1 MQTELDTM
9 TTRQLNRLRRR
20 IKHVYETAKAEMQ
33 DQLTEF
39 IERFKELDEY
49 KRTQLE
55 NGNISADDY
64 RTWLRNQVF
73 QSEQLKAKID
83 NITDICTKTQST
95 AYKMARHEQYAIF
108 ANGANFAYYS
118 LEKQAGASL
127 NLTIYNTTA
136 VQRLL
141 TEQPRILP
149 NKQIKSASNKTY
161 DAKVFNRYVT
171 QGIIQG
177 KNVTE
182 IATQAVNGMADT
194 EMHWAENNA
203 ITALTSAQNAG
214 TLQQLKEAKAMGLD
228 VKKQW
233 NATLDYHT
241 RETHRLLDQQTAEL
255 EEPFKVLGY
264 QIDYPAD
271 PHAAPEMVYHCRCRL
286 TGVFG
291 KYKPENAQ
299 RRDNVNKQVV
309 NNQSYEEWYS
319 SKQKQTE
326 QSFRSSAVDRSQSLT
341 LATKHGSLTAYKVP
355 ASKYE
360 LYFTDNVQ
368 LKPKELHQMELM
380 LDDVYSM
387 LGNPTE
393 SRPTVVLVS
402 DSELNSG
409 SIATYNAMQNTIRI
423 YSGLATESIDTISKL
438 QADGVCPDD
447 RRSTLLHEH
456 IHWQDAQEY
465 QRLYGKIKT
474 NTDASK
480 YIDWIRQKAEKWLYK
495 AASKGYNVSEIS
507 EYALKSFK
515 DCEYDE
521 TYTEYRV
528 KQALSK

>member
-39 IERFKELDEY
+39 IECFKELDEY
-49 KRTQLE
+49 KRVQLE

-73 QSEQLKAKID
+73 QSEQMKAKLD

-95 AYKMARHEQYAIF
+95 AYKMARHEQYTTF

-286 TGVFG
+286 TGVLG
-291 KYKPENAQ
+291 KYKPRNAK
-299 RRDNVNKQVV
+299 RRDNVTKEVIPEQTY
-309 NNQSYEEWYS
+309 QEWYS
-319 SKQKQTE
+319 NKQNNAANLFQSIRGSGNGSGENGKIVRLFLGTVDTANTKQIKELEAAFCNKFASSEAEHMLVITKDGE
-326 QSFRSSAVDRSQSLT
+326 VHYLTDNNPKGVDCSYLDDKLKGSYNIHTHPPDSTQFTFSTDIDMPNFFADGSAVMEAVDYKYRYRFERPKGITFEQWET
-341 LATKHGSLTAYKVP
+341 VCGEVRAEKNEIMTARGY
-355 ASKYE
+355 A
-360 LYFTDNVQ
+360 
-368 LKPKELHQMELM
+368 
-380 LDDVYSM
+380 LDDYEENIQHV
-387 LGNPTE
+387 
-393 SRPTVVLVS
+393 
-402 DSELNSG
+402 
-409 SIATYNAMQNTIRI
+409 II
-423 YSGLATESIDTISKL
+423 
-438 QADGVCPDD
+438 
-447 RRSTLLHEH
+447 
-456 IHWQDAQEY
+456 
-465 QRLYGKIKT
+465 
-474 NTDASK
+474 
-480 YIDWIRQKAEKWLYK
+480 
-495 AASKGYNVSEIS
+495 
-507 EYALKSFK
+507 
-515 DCEYDE
+515 DE
-521 TYTEYRV
+521 TCRRLGIKCYFRELA
-528 KQALSK
+528 K

>member
-39 IERFKELDEY
+39 IEHFKELDEY

-55 NGNISADDY
+55 NGNISNDDY

-73 QSEQLKAKID
+73 QSEQMKAKID

-95 AYKMARHEQYAIF
+95 AYKMARHEQYTTF

-127 NLTIYNTTA
+127 NLTIYNTAA

-149 NKQIKSASNKTY
+149 NKQIKSASNKIY

-271 PHAAPEMVYHCRCRL
+271 PHAAPEMVYRCRCRL
-286 TGVFG
+286 TGVLG
-291 KYKPENAQ
+291 KYTRQNAK
-299 RRDNVNKQVV
+299 RRDNITKEVIPEQTY
-309 NNQSYEEWYS
+309 QEWYDGKISGTGDIKNAMIEQTLALS
-319 SKQKQTE
+319 SASKSILKRYTGFTATRVNTAIQKQRITPQIQQTINALDE
-326 QSFRSSAVDRSQSLT
+326 ALASGVMPQDVTLYRNTAFSFLGFDVSA
-341 LATKHGSLTAYKVP
+341 
-355 ASKYE
+355 
-360 LYFTDNVQ
+360 
-368 LKPKELHQMELM
+368 
-380 LDDVYSM
+380 
-387 LGNPTE
+387 NPTE
-393 SRPTVVLVS
+393 Q
-402 DSELNSG
+402 ELQDIVNVE
-409 SIATYNAMQNTIRI
+409 RDFPI
-423 YSGLATESIDTISKL
+423 YA
-438 QADGVCPDD
+438 
-447 RRSTLLHEH
+447 ST
-456 IHWQDAQEY
+456 
-465 QRLYGKIKT
+465 
-474 NTDASK
+474 
-480 YIDWIRQKAEKWLYK
+480 
-495 AASKGYNVSEIS
+495 
-507 EYALKSFK
+507 SFK
-515 DCEYDE
+515 NLDLAGRNTTITLHVPEGYTGCQYLRPVAYKQFKHQDE
-521 TYTEYRV
+521 VLFARGMRYRV
-528 KQALSK
+528 LSATIKDGKYYLDAEVLFDG